1 MHPAGYWSS
10 PLVRRF
16 VAELLRHTM
25 DIADEAAYQRELQA
39 FLDELN
45 PWVDPGDCP
54 ALRAAFTMFAQL
66 EMDDLTET
74 VSVAFTPEGL
84 AFFRAWLRR
93 QGIDPT
99 VNMS

>member
-1 MHPAGYWSS
+1 MHPAGHWSS
-10 PLVRRF
+10 PLVCHF
-16 VAELLRHTM
+16 VAELLKHTM

-45 PWVDPGDCP
+45 PWVHPGDCP
-54 ALRAAFTMFAQL
+54 DPRTAFTVFAQL
-66 EMDDLTET
+66 EIDESTEA